1 MSKRE
6 QEEPIPYGRQLVEQD
21 DIDAVVRVMKS
32 DALTQGPEVIAFE
45 NEIAEAVGA
54 RYAVCVSSGTA
65 ALHIAC
71 VAAGVRPGAMGI
83 TSPITFVASA
93 NAIRYAG
100 GHPRF
105 ADVDPKTGLVS
116 EGAIRALSLSSE
128 RPQVV
133 IPVDFAGTPADL
145 PRIHRTAET
154 LGALVIE
161 DAAHSLGARYRGPD
175 GDWIKAA
182 SCTHSAMAILSFHP
196 VKHITSGEGGAVTTN
211 DQGLYEELTRLRNHG
226 VTRDPARLVRRDPEP
241 WYYEQQSLG
250 WNYRMS
256 DLHAALGRSQLRKL
270 SRFVQHRRAIASTY
284 DAAFRCLAG
293 TIEPLTI
300 PEGRESAYHL
310 YPVSLVRRPRESLAA
325 LAARRR
331 DLYLA
336 LRADGVNTQVH
347 YIPVPRQP
355 DFERHGFTDAVP
367 GADAYY
373 AGVVSLPMFPAMSDG
388 AVNRV
393 IAAVSR
399 ACERVEVAA

>member
-1 MSKRE
+1 MQTRTQK
-6 QEEPIPYGRQLVEQD
+6 PIPYARQLVEQD

-32 DALTQGPEVIAFE
+32 DALTQGPEVTAFE
-45 NEIAEAVGA
+45 NELAEAVGS

-65 ALHIAC
+65 ALHISC
-71 VAAGVRPGAMGI
+71 VAAGVRPGSMGI

-116 EGAIRALSLSSE
+116 EGAIRALALSSE
-128 RPQVV
+128 RPQVI

-145 PRIHRTAET
+145 PKIGRTADT

-175 GDWIKAA
+175 GHWVKAA

-211 DQGLYEELTRLRNHG
+211 DRGLYEELVRLRNHG
-226 VTRDPARLVRRDPEP
+226 VTKDPARLKRRDPEP

-270 SRFVQHRRAIASTY
+270 TRFVERRRQIAATY
-284 DAAFRCLAG
+284 DLAFRRLAG
-293 TIEPLTI
+293 FIEPLAV

-310 YPVSLVRRPRESLAA
+310 YPVSLVRRARESLAA
-325 LAARRR
+325 VAERRR
-331 DLYLA
+331 ELYLS
-336 LRADGVNTQVH
+336 LHKDGVQTQVH

-355 DFERHGFTDAVP
+355 DFESHGFTDAVP

-373 AGVVSLPMFPAMSDG
+373 AGVVSLPIFPAMSDDD
-388 AVNRV
+388 VNRV

-399 ACERVEVAA
+399 ARESFKVAA